1 MIISWWQIAA
11 IQWWQNVVANAPI
24 YLPNRGG
31 KFVVAKT
38 LIPEVDVV
46 ANRGGKRS
54 VITSPLV
61 AQPSVLKK
69 ALSPEKITI
78 TMTPAIKVVASD
90 EDVRDTAVD
99 LKPPAKNAR
108 IEIFSRGQKR
118 RGRQGRGRER
128 RGRPRRIW
136 FWRWRWQLKDK
147 NSAPL
152 FTKTGGYKRGSR
164 YGGKL
169 KKQTSRGKAPGGCPK
184 QRNLSRVSRM

>member
-1 MIISWWQIAA
+1 MVAKRGGKPQIY
-11 IQWWQNVVANAPI
+11 P
-24 YLPNRGG
+24 LNRGG

-54 VITSPLV
+54 VITSRLV

-69 ALSPEKITI
+69 AILPEKITI

-90 EDVRDTAVD
+90 EDIRDTAVD

-108 IEIFSRGQKR
+108 IEIFSRERKQ
-118 RGRQGRGRER
+118 RGRQR
-128 RGRPRRIW
+128 RRW

-169 KKQTSRGKAPGGCPK
+169 KNKQAGEKLRADVQNSETSAE
-184 QRNLSRVSRM
+184 